1 MKIKYLLILII
12 SLSLISCEKNKTVEY
27 LTMEVSVDGVNST
40 YKVPIEEFTG
50 GFDVI
55 EGNAGYLFQN
65 SVHHLS
71 GPTLYATFGCG
82 GGLGRLKPETG
93 FQQTVASFI
102 NMNNLAVYN
111 NLSDVK
117 VEVVQSGNYVSSDN
131 INRTDLFIV
140 QGKGITLYRNTV
152 PAYVW
157 DSTDT
162 KVLNFRIE
170 LPRLN

>member
-1 MKIKYLLILII
+1 MLKYFFVIIL
-12 SLSLISCEKNKTVEY
+12 SALLISCEKNKPVEY
-27 LTMEVSVDGVNST
+27 LTMEITIDGVSST
-40 YKVPIEEFTG
+40 YRVPVNEYIG

-65 SVHHLS
+65 SIYHLS
-71 GPTLYATFGCG
+71 GPSLYASLGCG

-93 FQQTVASFI
+93 YQQTVASFI
-102 NMNNLAVYN
+102 NMMNLEVYN

-117 VEVVQSGNYVSSDN
+117 VEVIQHGNYISNGDIKHS
-131 INRTDLFIV
+131 DLFIV
-140 QGKGITLYRNTV
+140 QGKDITLYNNVV
-152 PAYVW
+152 PMYVW

-162 KVLNFRIE
+162 KVLSFKLE